1 MKLIS
6 WNVNGIR
13 ACIKKGFADVVD
25 ELVPD
30 VFAVQEIKVDD
41 DARNK
46 ADLDFRGYEEYFNPA
61 QKKGYS
67 GTGLLTK
74 RRVEVKNGIGVEEFD
89 HEGRVQT
96 ADLGDFYFVNA
107 YFPNSQHDLKRLK
120 FKERFN
126 QEILQYLKNLEK
138 IKPIIITGDF
148 NVARQEIDLARPREN
163 IGNAGF
169 TKEERAWADKFLA
182 ADLVD
187 SFRLLHPDK
196 QQYSW
201 WSYRAGARR
210 KNVGWRIDYFLVS
223 KVLVPRIT
231 KAYILDD
238 IYGSDHAPIGLELN

>member
-25 ELVPD
+25 ELIPD
-30 VFAVQEIKVDD
+30 VLAVQEIKVDD

-74 RRVEVKNGIGVEEFD
+74 KRVEVKNGIGVEEFD
-89 HEGRVQT
+89 YEGRVQT

-107 YFPNSQHDLKRLK
+107 YFPNSQHDLKRLE

-126 QEILQYLKNLEK
+126 QAILQYLKDLEK
-138 IKPIIITGDF
+138 IKPIIIAGDF

-169 TKEERAWADKFLA
+169 TKEERRWADKFLA
-182 ADLVD
+182 AGLID
-187 SFRLLHPDK
+187 SFRLLYPDK

-210 KNVGWRIDYFLVS
+210 KNIGWRIDYFLVS
-223 KVLVPRIT
+223 KVLAPRIT